1 MKNALE
7 AIAAK
12 YKDKPGSAIPVLQEM
27 QKAEGYISRE
37 SLRYISERTGIPAAE
52 LWGIA
57 TFYSMFHLET
67 RGRHVIRVC
76 KGTACHVSGADNLAS
91 AIRTHLGLTGEA
103 ITTDDELFTLEEV
116 ACLGCCSLAPVM
128 MIDDTV
134 YGKLTPHKAISIIDK
149 YITAENT

>member
-1 MKNALE
+1 MLE

-12 YKDKPGSAIPVLQEM
+12 YKDKPGSAIPILQEI
-27 QKAEGYISRE
+27 QKAEGYINPE
-37 SLRYISERTGIPAAE
+37 SLRYISEKTGIPAAE

-57 TFYSMFHLET
+57 TFYSMFHLEA

-91 AIRTHLGLTGEA
+91 AIRTHLGLTEEK
-103 ITTDDELFTLEEV
+103 ITSDDGLFTIEEV

-128 MIDDTV
+128 MIDDAV
-134 YGKLTPHKAISIIDK
+134 YGKLTFRKALSILNK
-149 YITAENT
+149 YIPAENA